1 MLFVFIYASW
11 CSKRFP
17 YLNSVLLFSFLH
29 SVLYILLFIFLSAIV
44 LSVLLLFTT
53 FDYLFG
59 IFKLFL
65 ISFVCFCTLFSLWCF
80 SNAVHIMQCEM
91 DLIWHD
97 AIKSVILRT
106 ETVVS
111 LFTTISSNDSNG
123 DYALIYVFLKAMF
136 NTNE

>member
-1 MLFVFIYASW
+1 
-11 CSKRFP
+11 
-17 YLNSVLLFSFLH
+17 
-29 SVLYILLFIFLSAIV
+29 
-44 LSVLLLFTT
+44 
-53 FDYLFG
+53 
-59 IFKLFL
+59 
-65 ISFVCFCTLFSLWCF
+65 
-80 SNAVHIMQCEM
+80 MQCEM